1 MIPALTTNE
10 RRSIARAAVATC
22 VVSLLLLPLAVP
34 PRTSAGPARGSGGA
48 VRGLPGIPPPL
59 TYPKLE
65 IRHDPFLRPKP
76 ANADDDDAL
85 PADLVL
91 PPNAG
96 IASPPHLQ
104 ALILG
109 AEPKALVEVDGRTAI
124 VGVGT
129 KLEGAAIVGI
139 DARGIELD
147 NGQRLGLEG
156 RNP

>member
-1 MIPALTTNE
+1 MIPPLTTNE
-10 RRSIARAAVATC
+10 RRSVARVAVATS
-22 VVSLLLLPLAVP
+22 VVSLLLLPLANP
-34 PRTSAGPARGSGGA
+34 PRLSADTPRETSQAL
-48 VRGLPGIPPPL
+48 RGLPEIPPPL
-59 TYPKLE
+59 AYPALE
-65 IRHDPFLRPKP
+65 IRHDPFVRPAP
-76 ANADDDDAL
+76 AIAGEDDF
-85 PADLVL
+85 PSDLVL

-104 ALILG
+104 ALVLG

-124 VGVGT
+124 VGVGA

-139 DARGIELD
+139 DSRGIVFD

>member
-10 RRSIARAAVATC
+10 RRSIARVGVATC
-22 VVSLLLLPLAVP
+22 VVSLLLLPLAIP
-34 PRTSAGPARGSGGA
+34 PRTSAGTAGGTSTV
-48 VRGLPGIPPPL
+48 VRGLPEIPPPL
-59 TYPKLE
+59 TYPELK
-65 IRHDPFLRPKP
+65 IRRDPFLRARPP
-76 ANADDDDAL
+76 VADDDDAL

-109 AEPKALVEVDGRTAI
+109 AEPKALVEIDGRTAI

-129 KLEGAAIVGI
+129 KLQGAAVVGI

-147 NGQRLGLEG
+147 NGQHLGLER